1 MIEPVLTRTIFI
13 NDKFGMRQVKETL
26 GNLMVAAC
34 ISHERFWLVS
44 AWLTDFALLDNR
56 GGDWDALNPAWGHRI
71 INFSEVIVHAVESG
85 SVVSIVTNKEPVNN
99 TFQGRLKQALPNSQ
113 NLFIAQSQNLHKK
126 GLLSPSYFLAGS
138 MNFTYSGT
146 NKKEEQITLNLDP
159 DTIFE
164 AKLEFESLYGD
175 LLSV

>member
-1 MIEPVLTRTIFI
+1 MIQPVLTRTIFI

-26 GNLMVAAC
+26 GNLMIGAC
-34 ISHERFWLVS
+34 LSPNTFWLVS
-44 AWLTDFALLDNR
+44 AWLTDFELLDNR
-56 GGDWDALNPAWGHRI
+56 GGDWDVLNPAWGNRV
-71 INFSEVIVHAVESG
+71 INFSEVIIYAIESG
-85 SVVSIVTNKEPVNN
+85 CKFNIVTNKEPVNN
-99 TFQGRLKQALPNSQ
+99 AFQERLRLGVPNTR
-113 NLFIAQSQNLHKK
+113 NLKIIQSQNLHKK

-164 AKLEFESLYGD
+164 AKLEFESLYG
-175 LLSV
+175 